1 MKTLQECDFV
11 TAANLLSCEVAAI
24 KAVASVES
32 AGGGGFLPNGKPKIL
47 FEGHVFYRL
56 TNGRFGVSNVSYP
69 KWIEDYYNQD
79 QYTRLDKATALD
91 RSAALQSASW
101 GAFQIMG
108 ENWKALGYVS
118 LQEFINAM
126 FASETEHLMAFVRF
140 VKSIKLQGSLQRK
153 DWAAFA
159 LGYNGKGY
167 KVNKYDEKM
176 AAAYRKFKQ

>member
-32 AGGGGFLPNGKPKIL
+32 AGGGFLPNGKPKIL

-69 KWIEDYYNQD
+69 KWIKDYYNQD

-91 RSAALQSASW
+91 RSAALQSASC
-101 GAFQIMG
+101 A
-108 ENWKALGYVS
+108 ALPTTRQHSTPPPYVS

-140 VKSIKLQGSLQRK
+140 VKSKKLQGSLERK

-167 KVNKYDEKM
+167 KANKYDEKM

>member
-32 AGGGGFLPNGKPKIL
+32 AGGGFLPNGKPKIL

-56 TNGRFGVSNVSYP
+56 TNGRHEVSNISYP
-69 KWIEDYYNQD
+69 KWIKDYYNQD
-79 QYTRLDKATALD
+79 QYARLDKATALD

-140 VKSIKLQGSLQRK
+140 VKSKKLQGSLQRK

-159 LGYNGKGY
+159 FGYNGEGY
-167 KVNKYDEKM
+167 KANKYDEKM